1 MEIQYVREYSD
12 ILKKEVEY
20 KIYGHTGR
28 PVLFI
33 PCQDGRFFDFENFRM
48 LDVWQPWIDSGQ
60 VMVFSIDT
68 IDKETWSN
76 PYGDARWRIERY
88 ESWIWH
94 IVNEMVPCMQQ
105 IARERGSKEENPGIL
120 IFGCSLGATH
130 AANLYFRFPH
140 IFTKLLALSGL
151 YGADYGFGSYMDDL
165 VYQNSPVNYLGNMP
179 KDHPYINLYNQN
191 QAIICV
197 GQGPWEMPDLTR
209 DLHHIL
215 IDKGINAW
223 VDYWGYDCAHDWDWW
238 FKQVNYFLLFL
249 LK

>member
-1 MEIQYVREYSD
+1 
-12 ILKKEVEY
+12 
-20 KIYGHTGR
+20 
-28 PVLFI
+28 
-33 PCQDGRFFDFENFRM
+33 
-48 LDVWQPWIDSGQ
+48 
-60 VMVFSIDT
+60 
-68 IDKETWSN
+68 
-76 PYGDARWRIERY
+76 
-88 ESWIWH
+88 
-94 IVNEMVPCMQQ
+94 MQQ
-105 IARERGSKEENPGIL
+105 IARERGSEEENPGIL

-130 AANLYFRFPH
+130 AANLYFRFPQ

-151 YGADYGFGSYMDDL
+151 YSADYGFGSYMDEL
-165 VYQNSPVNYLGNMP
+165 VYQNSPVNYLRNMP
-179 KDHPYINLYNQN
+179 SDHPYIDLYNQN

-238 FKQVNYFLLFL
+238 FKQVVYFLPFL